1 MYTLECA
8 ISVSLNDADNEE
20 LITALKKA
28 GIKTLEIAATDVC
41 SATEEEQKLYFSK
54 MEKRLTFFKE
64 QGFNLNSFHM
74 TFGPLFCL
82 FNFNDKERE
91 AAVKRT
97 VDICNRIQP
106 FGFNYVVTHTNGWDF
121 PAEGDRV
128 TGLKNLKKSYAAIMN
143 NTSETIAAEVLPR
156 TCLGNTSKE
165 MLEILSGLDGLKVV
179 VDTNHIM
186 QEKEADCIRALA
198 PYLIGLH
205 ISDRDEINERHWLPG
220 EGIVDFNAILAA
232 LEDIGYKGYFTYEVA
247 KMKTAEDVKNVVE
260 NYGSLFAAY
269 NNLKKG

>member
-8 ISVSLNDADNEE
+8 ISVSLNDADNDE

-82 FNFNDKERE
+82 FNFNDKERK

-97 VDICNRIQP
+97 IDICNKIHP
-106 FGFNYVVTHTNGWDF
+106 FEFKYVVTHTNGWDF

-128 TGLKNLKKSYAAIMN
+128 TGLKNLKKY
-143 NTSETIAAEVLPR
+143 
-156 TCLGNTSKE
+156 
-165 MLEILSGLDGLKVV
+165 
-179 VDTNHIM
+179 
-186 QEKEADCIRALA
+186 
-198 PYLIGLH
+198 
-205 ISDRDEINERHWLPG
+205 
-220 EGIVDFNAILAA
+220 
-232 LEDIGYKGYFTYEVA
+232 
-247 KMKTAEDVKNVVE
+247 
-260 NYGSLFAAY
+260 
-269 NNLKKG
+269 